1 MRNVGILIAIV
12 FAAIGAQAALAE
24 PMKCSGEQ
32 KTCLSSCQR
41 MPAGQAQACLEDC
54 RVSLAYCMRSGC
66 WQHGANRYCGLTK
79 Q

>member
-1 MRNVGILIAIV
+1 MRNLAAVIAV
-12 FAAIGAQAALAE
+12 AIALLGAQAAWAD

-32 KTCLSSCQR
+32 KTCLSGCAR
-41 MPAGQAQACLEDC
+41 MAAAQAQACLESC
-54 RVSLAYCMRSGC
+54 RASQAYCIRSGC